1 MRWLKGYRRSSAAMA
16 IDKNM
21 DDEVRSAVLRFVH
34 DMGILHDKM
43 EAVSFSESDSDAPT
57 STMDKEQG

>member
-1 MRWLKGYRRSSAAMA
+1 MA

-43 EAVSFSESDSDAPT
+43 EAVSFSESDSDAPA